1 LDLRNV
7 PGDSKV
13 SLVIHWAGATLEAE
27 IGTTYCGN
35 GNFIA
40 CPLGAAITHFNR
52 DEYNA
57 YQVALSSRV
66 TGPVIASSGGWFIRF
81 LGGTPNTISFTDMQI
96 DHDTLLHV
104 AIPYPSGTTF
114 SIYAQAPPWCVTQ
127 DPPYQSWFP
136 ICTHYYRS
144 VTSIDQVRN
153 SWGDAY
159 YFDDQNQLLH
169 IRIISLDSFTYDF
182 ASYGNVNQTLIW
194 NTNTTYSTY
203 FSRGGVNLLVTG
215 SPFLSVVIEATNC
228 NSRCANLPDVSVPG
242 VNGSPVYTGPPQTPS
257 NYTHWPV
264 PFSSDM
270 GGSGA
275 EMISLNWLI
284 GILIVMVGWIIN

>member
-1 LDLRNV
+1 MS

-57 YQVALSSRV
+57 FPVALMSRV
-66 TGPVIASSGGWFIRF
+66 TGPIIASSGGWFVRF
-81 LGGTPNTISFTDMQI
+81 LGGTPNLVSFSEMQI

-104 AIPYPSGTTF
+104 AIPYPTGTTF
-114 SIYAQAPPWCVTQ
+114 SIYAQAPPWCVAK
-127 DPPYQSWFP
+127 DPPYQSWYP
-136 ICTHYYRS
+136 ICKHFFRS
-144 VTSIDQVRN
+144 VTSINQVRT
-153 SWGDAY
+153 SWGDTY

-169 IRIISLDSFTYDF
+169 IRLMSLDTFTYDF
-182 ASYGNVNQTLIW
+182 ATYGTENQTLIW
-194 NTNTTYSTY
+194 NANTTHSTY

-215 SPFLSVVIEATNC
+215 SSFLSVVIEATSDNC
-228 NSRCANLPDVSVPG
+228 KTRCPNLPDVSVPG
-242 VNGSPVYTGPPQTPS
+242 VNGSPVYSGPPQTPS

-264 PFSSDM
+264 PFSSDVPAA
-270 GGSGA
+270 GA
-275 EMISLNWLI
+275 GMISLNWLI
-284 GILIVMVGWIIN
+284 GILVVMGVGWIMS